1 MTGFDLETALAGLD
15 DIGTRDC
22 KDWRDRIFRK
32 SPVVACLLIPAY
44 CQLAIQ
50 SGHKTANAW
59 LRELSQR
66 LQIGQLPLTIGSE
79 DDAIKD
85 YSKTLA
91 RSMRKG
97 ILPRIDN
104 LGAASTL
111 EVMHPII
118 ASTGLDLNKHTHSG
132 EKKTRGFLL
141 RCCDDKWW
149 FRKLKRIQ
157 RRGYESIAR
166 ELGHVQKSAGIY
178 VSNLNYERRIAQKKG
193 NRQLMEML
201 VAENEVGQSYTL
213 AELQDLSPSNPLVKL
228 AELMVRM
235 RGFEDIA
242 LNSPEEYVG
251 LFFTVT
257 CPSKYHA
264 FSANGYP
271 NKNFNGAT
279 PLEAQAYLND
289 VWARVR
295 AALQRAGI
303 QPFGMR
309 VVEPHHDATPH
320 WHLLLFVPRHQQAE
334 MIAIFRSYA
343 MLEDGDEPGAEKH
356 RFKVEEID
364 PNKGSATGYI
374 AKYIAKNINGQ
385 GLETDLYGR
394 DATLSAYR
402 IEAWASVWGIRQ
414 FQQIGGPSVT
424 VYRELRRLKP
434 QEDQDDEFE
443 NIRKPADASDWAEF
457 TQQMGGA
464 ICRRKDRPIM
474 PLMAERKSLNLYGEI
489 VLAVKGLKYG
499 ATEIITRIHTWVVS
513 IVPETLIRGLP
524 GETRE
529 YSPDAPE
536 QNPDSTRETS
546 PDGMQVIP
554 EGAQGLPGDTPGSN
568 PVRHPHM
575 GTEPH
580 IRDETQGNAGF
591 GLNGLFFDSV
601 PTGTGNLEYCQ

>member
-1 MTGFDLETALAGLD
+1 MTRFDLEVALASLD
-15 DIGTRDC
+15 GIGTRDC

-44 CQLAIQ
+44 RQFAIQ
-50 SGHKTANAW
+50 SGHKAANAW
-59 LRELSQR
+59 LRELSHR
-66 LQIGQLPLTIGSE
+66 LHIGQLPLTIGSE

-91 RSMRKG
+91 KSMRKG

-104 LGAASTL
+104 QGATSTL
-111 EVMHPII
+111 KVMYSAIG
-118 ASTGLDLNKHTHSG
+118 STGLDLDNYTDSS
-132 EKKTRGFLL
+132 EKKIRGFLL

-178 VSNLNYERRIAQKKG
+178 VSNLNYERRIAQKKS

-201 VAENEVGQSYTL
+201 VAENEAGESYTL

-235 RGFEDIA
+235 RGFEDLA
-242 LNSPEEYVG
+242 LSSPEEYVG
-251 LFFTVT
+251 LFLTVT

-264 FSANGYP
+264 FSANGYS

-279 PLEAQAYLND
+279 PLDAQAYFNH

-309 VVEPHHDATPH
+309 VVEPHHDGTPH

-334 MIAIFRSYA
+334 MTAIFRRYA
-343 MLEDGDEPGAEKH
+343 MLEDGEEPGAEKH

-394 DATLSAYR
+394 DAIQSAYR

-424 VYRELRRLKP
+424 VYRELRRLEP

-464 ICRRKDRPIM
+464 ICHRKDRPIM

-489 VLAVKGLKYG
+489 VLAVKGLRYG
-499 ATEIITRIHTWVVS
+499 AAEIVTRVHTWVVS
-513 IVPETLIRGLP
+513 MTPEPLIRVLP

-529 YSPDAPE
+529 CSPGAPR
-536 QNPDSTRETS
+536 QDPGSTR
-546 PDGMQVIP
+546 GMSACGPQVAP
-554 EGAQGLPGDTPGSN
+554 GDAQGMHGDSLGNNPGRYPY
-568 PVRHPHM
+568 M

-580 IRDETQGNAGF
+580 IRDENRGNYGI
-591 GLNGLFFDSV
+591 GLVSESV
-601 PTGTGNLEYCQ
+601 PAGTGNLEYCQ